1 PRHLCRFLSA
11 LLPPLFYPLTPP
23 PPTHR
28 LSLHDALPIYRERAR
43 QSSPENPRAESIQE
57 AIHHL
62 KQRGLGRDEVIEL
75 LRNLDIQPTLT
86 AHPTEARR
94 RSILYKQQHIANLL
108 AESARVDKTPEETEY
123 V

>member
-75 LRNLDIQPTLT
+75 LRNLDIQPTQDRKSTRLNSSHVKISYAVFCLKKKKNTVIPATSLT
-86 AHPTEARR
+86 
-94 RSILYKQQHIANLL
+94 S
-108 AESARVDKTPEETEY
+108 
-123 V
+123 